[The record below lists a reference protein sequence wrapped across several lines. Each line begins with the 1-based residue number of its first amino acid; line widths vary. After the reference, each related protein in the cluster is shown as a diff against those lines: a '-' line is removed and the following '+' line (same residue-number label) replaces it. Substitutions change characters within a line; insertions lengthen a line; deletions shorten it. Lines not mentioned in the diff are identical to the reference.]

1 MWLLLIHQLASAP
14 AYLRVKIGR
23 HLQRLGAVAVKN
35 SVYALPAT
43 AEAREDF
50 AWVMREISA
59 GGGEGVVVEAQLVEG
74 LADAQL
80 RDLFR
85 AARDAD
91 YAEIAAG
98 ARELSRSRKAD
109 FTSRYER
116 LRRRLDAVAAL
127 DFFGAAGRETA
138 EGLVSAL
145 AQRFEPSAK
154 ENVMPEKPQG
164 ATWVTRTGIHVD
176 RMASAWLIRKFID
189 SDARLKFVPGKE
201 YRPQPGELRFD
212 MFDGEFTHEGD
223 LCTFEVLLQRFG
235 LNQPALR
242 PIAEII
248 HDIDLKDDRYGRPD
262 RAGVESVLR
271 AIAQAHE
278 RDEDR
283 VARATAVFDDLY
295 QLYGK

>member
-1 MWLLLIHQLASAP
+1 MWLLLIHQLPPEP

-23 HLQRLGAVAVKN
+23 HLQRLGAAAVKN
-35 SVYALPAT
+35 SVYALPAS
-43 AEAREDF
+43 AEGREDF
-50 AWVMREISA
+50 AWVLREIAA
-59 GGGEGVVVEAQLVEG
+59 GGGEAVVVEAQIVDGITDE
-74 LADAQL
+74 QL
-80 RDLFR
+80 REVFR
-85 AARDAD
+85 AAREAD
-91 YAEIAAG
+91 YAEVATE
-98 ARELSRSRKAD
+98 ARELAKSRAGAQQVG
-109 FTSRYER
+109 R
-116 LRRRLDAVAAL
+116 LRRRLDAIAAL
-127 DFFGAAGRETA
+127 DFFGARGRETA

-145 AQRFEPSAK
+145 EPERVA
-154 ENVMPEKPQG
+154 EEGLTMQKPQG

-189 SDARLKFVPGKE
+189 PEARLKFVPGKE

-212 MFDGEFTHEGD
+212 MFDGEYTHEGE

-235 LNQPALR
+235 LDEPALR

-248 HDIDLKDDRYGRPD
+248 HDIDLKDDRYARPD

-271 AIAQAHE
+271 AIAHAHE